1 MTHQSLPLAPLPAP
15 LPTSLPV
22 AVIGA
27 GPIGLA
33 AAAHL
38 LARGL
43 EPLVLEAAP
52 TIAANMR
59 DWGHV
64 RLFTPWGLNI
74 DRAARALLEEAGWQA
89 PPAEDIPTGAEI
101 VDRYLRPLAALPQ
114 IADRLRLGHRVTAIT
129 RQGFDK
135 VKTAGRESAP
145 FVLRVATPE
154 GEREILAGAVLDA
167 SGTWATPNP
176 LGANGL
182 PAAGETAHASRIA
195 YGIPDLLG
203 TAQNR
208 YARKR
213 VLVVGGGDSAA
224 NILLDLAKL
233 AERHPGTAIVWAL
246 RSPDLP
252 RVFLAAEA
260 DALAAR
266 GSLRAAL
273 RRLRDS
279 GTLQVLTGFAVGL
292 VETDGDR
299 LAVASLD
306 GRRIGMLD
314 EIVAATGQRP
324 DLSVTRELR
333 LRLDPWLESAE
344 ALGPLIDPNLHSCG
358 TVRPHG
364 VRELSHPE
372 PGFYTVGIKSYGRA
386 PTFLMATGYE
396 QVRSVAAFL
405 AGDHAGAE
413 KVELVLPET
422 GVCASDQ
429 AISTVRAKTK
439 DSECC
444 AVACCGG
451 AAA

>member
-1 MTHQSLPLAPLPAP
+1 MTSQPLSATLPIAI
-15 LPTSLPV
+15 
-22 AVIGA
+22 IGA
-27 GPIGLA
+27 GPVGLA

-43 EPLVLEAAP
+43 EPLVLEGASEV
-52 TIAANMR
+52 AANMR

-64 RLFTPWGLNI
+64 RLFTPWRLNI
-74 DRAARALLEEAGWQA
+74 DSVARSLLKESGWQA
-89 PPAEDIPTGAEI
+89 PPCDEIPTGAEI
-101 VDRYLRPLAALPQ
+101 VERYLRPLAALPQ
-114 IADRLRLGHRVTAIT
+114 IAGRLRLGHRVTAIS
-129 RQGFDK
+129 RRGFDK
-135 VKTAGRESAP
+135 VKTVGREAVP
-145 FVLRVATPE
+145 FVLRVATPD

-176 LGANGL
+176 LGSDGL
-182 PAAGETAHASRIA
+182 PAPGEAAHAGRIA

-203 TAQNR
+203 SAGSR
-208 YARKR
+208 YAGRR

-224 NILLDLAKL
+224 NVLLDLAVL
-233 AERHPGTAIVWAL
+233 ADRHRGTSIVWAL

-252 RVFLAAEA
+252 RVFLNAEA
-260 DALAAR
+260 DALEAR
-266 GSLRAAL
+266 GSLRAGL

-279 GTLQVLTGFAVGL
+279 GKLEVLTGFGVGRI
-292 VETDGDR
+292 ETDGSR
-299 LAVASLD
+299 IAVEGLD
-306 GRRIGMLD
+306 GRRVEKLD
-314 EIVAATGQRP
+314 EIVCATGQRP

-364 VRELSHPE
+364 VGELSHPE
-372 PGFYTVGIKSYGRA
+372 PAFFTVGIKSYGRA

-405 AGDHAGAE
+405 AGDIEAAR

-422 GVCASDQ
+422 GVCSSDRS
-429 AISTVRAKTK
+429 ISTVAP
-439 DSECC
+439 
-444 AVACCGG
+444 VAGGKCCG
-451 AAA
+451 